1 MSDTKSKSDSQ
12 RAALFLLHSP
22 KAKDILFWG
31 MIISKV
37 LNKTPQ
43 IYRFDDFILLTNEKI
58 P

>member
-31 MIISKV
+31 MITSKV
-37 LNKTPQ
+37 INKTPQ
-43 IYRFDDFILLTNEKI
+43 IYRFDVFIFLTNE
-58 P
+58 